1 VPVFILQHTNNSLSI
16 LRKRSLCIR
25 LFHFLAFHL
34 GARMSLRPRQRWT
47 LVIGGIAITLLLA
60 AIFTFGSL
68 DVPFKP
74 GNWRAVMGLYS
85 VSSFITAALLVFGL
99 ILTRTIL
106 RLWAERSKD
115 QLGARFKTKMV
126 VGAMALSLLP
136 VLFMFVVSYSLLNR
150 TLGRWFP
157 RPLEIASEQTQSLMN
172 DFGRGSLPRLRNLA
186 RQVQADTSEPT
197 EKVLQNAFK
206 SGLDALWILDKN
218 GNVVRGGVVCDDQP
232 EDRSAQI
239 CESVG
244 VMGKPM
250 KTLPSGVEIWEARGK
265 DYLVARVPAFDKG
278 QPVGTIAVGYL
289 TSPNFLTRLTDIQ
302 SHRDE
307 YDKEKQ
313 NLRALKRQMLLILC
327 FFTMLLLFSLMW
339 IATFLAKQVIVPIQ
353 ALAEGTREVS
363 SGNFDYQVAEQSQD
377 ELGILIRSFNAMTTQ
392 LRDSRAQ
399 IDQFT
404 RNLQQAVQELER
416 RRQLMETILENIP
429 TGVISLD
436 SEGHIL
442 RENSAV
448 THMFG
453 GSTRDIESLEKL
465 LGSEATRTIQ
475 LLMRRSLR
483 MGVVSRE
490 IETVIAGRVLHLAVT
505 VSSLGP
511 RRANTGFVLVL
522 DDLTEVLR
530 AQKSA
535 AWQEV
540 ARRIAHEIK
549 NPLTPIQLSS
559 QRLSRFLDRRAP
571 GEIADPLDPE
581 LTRLTQECSRLI
593 EREVA
598 TLAQLVNEFSQF
610 VRFPTAKLAPTSAN
624 TVIQEAVEVFSGRLD
639 GITLKTSLSE
649 NLPPVRADGGLLRSV
664 VVNLIDN
671 AAEALETAT
680 LREITVSTS
689 VHNDAETVEICVQDT
704 GHGISPE
711 DKDRL
716 FLPHFSTKNRGTGLG
731 LAIAARIVAEHGGTI
746 HVEDNFPVGSRFL
759 VELPS
764 AEPATSA
771 VAERNGV
778 EAT

>member
-1 VPVFILQHTNNSLSI
+1 
-16 LRKRSLCIR
+16 
-25 LFHFLAFHL
+25 
-34 GARMSLRPRQRWT
+34 MSLRPRQRWT

-136 VLFMFVVSYSLLNR
+136 VVFMFFVSYSLLNR

-186 RQVQADTSEPT
+186 RQVQADSAEPT

-313 NLRALKRQMLLILC
+313 NLRALKRQMLLILF

-363 SGNFDYQVAEQSQD
+363 SGNFDYQVPEQSQD
-377 ELGILIRSFNAMTTQ
+377 ELGVLIRSFNAMTTQ

-571 GEIADPLDPE
+571 AEIEDPLDPE

-610 VRFPTAKLAPTSAN
+610 VRFPTAKLSPTSAN

-764 AEPATSA
+764 AEPATA
-771 VAERNGV
+771 TVAERNGV

>member
-1 VPVFILQHTNNSLSI
+1 
-16 LRKRSLCIR
+16 
-25 LFHFLAFHL
+25 
-34 GARMSLRPRQRWT
+34 MSLRPRQRWT

-136 VLFMFVVSYSLLNR
+136 VVFMFFVSYSLLNR

-186 RQVQADTSEPT
+186 RQVQADSADPT

-244 VMGKPM
+244 VIGKPM

-313 NLRALKRQMLLILC
+313 NLRALKRQMLLILF

-363 SGNFDYQVAEQSQD
+363 SGNFDYQVPEQSQD
-377 ELGILIRSFNAMTTQ
+377 ELGVLIRSFNAMTTQ

-571 GEIADPLDPE
+571 AEIEDPLDPE

-610 VRFPTAKLAPTSAN
+610 VRFPTAKLSPTSAN

-764 AEPATSA
+764 AEPATAA

>member
-1 VPVFILQHTNNSLSI
+1 
-16 LRKRSLCIR
+16 
-25 LFHFLAFHL
+25 
-34 GARMSLRPRQRWT
+34 MSLRPRQRWT

-68 DVPFKP
+68 DVPIKP

-136 VLFMFVVSYSLLNR
+136 VVFMFFVSYSLLNR

-186 RQVQADTSEPT
+186 RQVQADSTEPT

-313 NLRALKRQMLLILC
+313 NLRALKRQMLLILF

-363 SGNFDYQVAEQSQD
+363 SGNFDYQVPEQSQD
-377 ELGILIRSFNAMTTQ
+377 ELGVLIRSFNAMTTQ

-680 LREITVSTS
+680 LREIIVSTS

-764 AEPATSA
+764 AETA
-771 VAERNGV
+771 
-778 EAT
+778 

>member
-1 VPVFILQHTNNSLSI
+1 
-16 LRKRSLCIR
+16 
-25 LFHFLAFHL
+25 
-34 GARMSLRPRQRWT
+34 MSLRPRQRWT

-115 QLGARFKTKMV
+115 QLGSRFKTKMV

-136 VLFMFVVSYSLLNR
+136 VVFMFFVSYSLLNR

-186 RQVQADTSEPT
+186 RHVQADSAEPT
-197 EKVLQNAFK
+197 EKILQDAFK

-244 VMGKPM
+244 VVGKPM

-265 DYLVARVPAFDKG
+265 DYLVGRIPAFDKG
-278 QPVGTIAVGYL
+278 QVVGSIAAGYL
-289 TSPNFLTRLTDIQ
+289 TSPSFLTRLTDIQ
-302 SHRDE
+302 AHRDE

-313 NLRALKRQMLLILC
+313 NLRALKRQMLLILF

-363 SGNFDYQVAEQSQD
+363 SGNFDYQVPEQSQD

-404 RNLQQAVQELER
+404 RNLQQAVGELER

-559 QRLSRFLDRRAP
+559 QRLTRFLDRRAP
-571 GEIADPLDPE
+571 GEITDPLDPE

-639 GITLKTSLSE
+639 GITLKTSLAE

-689 VHNDAETVEICVQDT
+689 VQNDAETVEICVRDT

-746 HVEDNFPVGSRFL
+746 HVEDNFPVGSKFL

-764 AEPATSA
+764 AEPATAA
-771 VAERNGV
+771 VTDRNGV

>member
-1 VPVFILQHTNNSLSI
+1 
-16 LRKRSLCIR
+16 
-25 LFHFLAFHL
+25 
-34 GARMSLRPRQRWT
+34 
-47 LVIGGIAITLLLA
+47 
-60 AIFTFGSL
+60 
-68 DVPFKP
+68 
-74 GNWRAVMGLYS
+74 
-85 VSSFITAALLVFGL
+85 
-99 ILTRTIL
+99 
-106 RLWAERSKD
+106 
-115 QLGARFKTKMV
+115 
-126 VGAMALSLLP
+126 
-136 VLFMFVVSYSLLNR
+136 
-150 TLGRWFP
+150 
-157 RPLEIASEQTQSLMN
+157 
-172 DFGRGSLPRLRNLA
+172 
-186 RQVQADTSEPT
+186 
-197 EKVLQNAFK
+197 
-206 SGLDALWILDKN
+206 
-218 GNVVRGGVVCDDQP
+218 
-232 EDRSAQI
+232 
-239 CESVG
+239 
-244 VMGKPM
+244 
-250 KTLPSGVEIWEARGK
+250 
-265 DYLVARVPAFDKG
+265 
-278 QPVGTIAVGYL
+278 
-289 TSPNFLTRLTDIQ
+289 
-302 SHRDE
+302 
-307 YDKEKQ
+307 
-313 NLRALKRQMLLILC
+313 
-327 FFTMLLLFSLMW
+327 
-339 IATFLAKQVIVPIQ
+339 
-353 ALAEGTREVS
+353 
-363 SGNFDYQVAEQSQD
+363 
-377 ELGILIRSFNAMTTQ
+377 
-392 LRDSRAQ
+392 
-399 IDQFT
+399 
-404 RNLQQAVQELER
+404 
-416 RRQLMETILENIP
+416 
-429 TGVISLD
+429 
-436 SEGHIL
+436 
-442 RENSAV
+442 
-448 THMFG
+448 
-453 GSTRDIESLEKL
+453 
-465 LGSEATRTIQ
+465 
-475 LLMRRSLR
+475 
-483 MGVVSRE
+483 
-490 IETVIAGRVLHLAVT
+490 
-505 VSSLGP
+505 
-511 RRANTGFVLVL
+511 VL

-571 GEIADPLDPE
+571 AEIEDPLDPE

-610 VRFPTAKLAPTSAN
+610 VRFPTAKLSPTSAN

-764 AEPATSA
+764 AEPATAA

>member
-1 VPVFILQHTNNSLSI
+1 
-16 LRKRSLCIR
+16 
-25 LFHFLAFHL
+25 
-34 GARMSLRPRQRWT
+34 MSLRPRQRWT
-47 LVIGGIAITLLLA
+47 LVIGGIAISLLLA

-115 QLGARFKTKMV
+115 QLGSRFKTKMV

-136 VLFMFVVSYSLLNR
+136 VVFMFFVSYSLLNR

-186 RQVQADTSEPT
+186 RQVQADSAEPT
-197 EKVLQNAFK
+197 EKILQNAFK

-218 GNVVRGGVVCDDQP
+218 GNVTRGGVVCDDQP
-232 EDRSAQI
+232 EDRAAQI

-244 VMGKPM
+244 ASGKPM
-250 KTLPSGVEIWEARGK
+250 RVLPSGVEIWEARGK

-278 QPVGTIAVGYL
+278 QPVGAIAAGYL

-302 SHRDE
+302 AHRDE

-313 NLRALKRQMLLILC
+313 NLRALKRQMLLILF

-363 SGNFDYQVAEQSQD
+363 SGNFDYQVPEQSQD

-448 THMFG
+448 TRMFG
-453 GSTRDIESLEKL
+453 GSTRDIESLENL

-559 QRLSRFLDRRAP
+559 QRLTRFLDRRDPA
-571 GEIADPLDPE
+571 EVSDPLDPE

-639 GITLKTSLSE
+639 GITLKTALAE

-680 LREITVSTS
+680 LREITVSTCA
-689 VHNDAETVEICVQDT
+689 HGDAETVEICVQDT

-764 AEPATSA
+764 AEPATTT
-771 VAERNGV
+771 VTERNGV